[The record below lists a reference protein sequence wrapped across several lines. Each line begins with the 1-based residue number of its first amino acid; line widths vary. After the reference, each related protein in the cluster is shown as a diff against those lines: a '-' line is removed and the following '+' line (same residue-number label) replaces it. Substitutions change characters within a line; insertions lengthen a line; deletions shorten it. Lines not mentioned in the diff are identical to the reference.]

1 MPGPARLFFD
11 LWSLVYDLRLVQTL
25 VYRPVHDAVL
35 ARLRAFRALRVLDAG
50 CGTGL
55 LAARLRREL
64 PGARVVGCDFS
75 AGMLA
80 RAAARDPG
88 GPWVRG
94 DAQRLPFAGER
105 FDAVV
110 CTESFHWYPDQR
122 RALAEF
128 FRVLVPEGLAL
139 IETTSPHLRA
149 IGDLA
154 CGLSRLAGVP
164 FTWPARA
171 QLRADL
177 EATGFT
183 VEEQRWV
190 PRLPGPVVLPAVL
203 SVARRPA

>member
-1 MPGPARLFFD
+1 MTGPARLFFD
-11 LWSLVYDLRLVQTL
+11 LWSLVYDLRPVQAL
-25 VYRPVHDAVL
+25 VYRPVHEAVL
-35 ARLRAFRALRVLDAG
+35 ARLRAFRALRVLDVG

-55 LAARLRREL
+55 LAVRLRREL
-64 PGARVVGCDFS
+64 PGARVIGCDFS

-80 RAAARDPG
+80 RAAARDPR

-94 DAQRLPFAGER
+94 DAQRLPFREAA

-128 FRVLVPEGLAL
+128 YRVVVPAGLVL
-139 IETTSPHLRA
+139 IETTSPHLAA

-154 CGLSRLAGVP
+154 HGLSRLAGVP

-171 QLRADL
+171 RLHADL
-177 EATGFT
+177 EAAGFA
-183 VEEQRWV
+183 VEAQRWI
-190 PRLPGPVVLPAVL
+190 PRLPGPVLFPAVL
-203 SVARRPA
+203 SIARRPT